1 MPPFTLQ
8 VTPLEAGR
16 SSETVMFTDETSRR
30 QKPEDDNLN
39 THRPETPPPPSYIR
53 SFNDHLFTHL
63 WPLLIGTVW

>member
-1 MPPFTLQ
+1 LPPFTLQ

-39 THRPETPPPPSYIR
+39 THRPETPPLLHTELCVPS
-53 SFNDHLFTHL
+53 SNL
-63 WPLLIGTVW
+63 GTSELY